1 MGSFFIKKQWHFSVH
16 IECAVLR
23 RLQISMQ
30 SMFCNYLVFLKDFKR
45 IMRPRKEHVI
55 FFELFGR

>member
-1 MGSFFIKKQWHFSVH
+1 MRCV
-16 IECAVLR
+16 A
-23 RLQISMQ
+23 QIANIYAKHV
-30 SMFCNYLVFLKDFKR
+30 CNYLVFLKDFKR